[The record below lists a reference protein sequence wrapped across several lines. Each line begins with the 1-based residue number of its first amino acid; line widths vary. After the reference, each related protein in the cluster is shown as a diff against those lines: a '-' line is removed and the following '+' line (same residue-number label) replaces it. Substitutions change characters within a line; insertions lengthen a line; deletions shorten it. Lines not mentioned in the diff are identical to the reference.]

1 MFLPNSRPQLST
13 PTGFSK
19 VRGVASATNTRG
31 SRSRWRRTTRTTFV
45 SRWGKT
51 VDELHV
57 MQDRA
62 VEYESRMKAALRSRE
77 SVLREFDK
85 LGQFHHTFPKA
96 KGCSCGKVDCET

>member
-1 MFLPNSRPQLST
+1 
-13 PTGFSK
+13 
-19 VRGVASATNTRG
+19 
-31 SRSRWRRTTRTTFV
+31 
-45 SRWGKT
+45 
-51 VDELHV
+51 

-96 KGCSCGKVDCET
+96 KGCSCGKVDCETLPIIEADWIKQLIENMHERGVT